1 MAVKVKGGKMN
12 LNVRTLIP
20 LERHVLIFKTL
31 GELAPGEA
39 FELVRDHN
47 LKPLQ
52 SRFQNAR
59 SRQLSSEY
67 LERAPEVW
75 RLKIGRV

>member
-1 MAVKVKGGKMN
+1 MN

-47 LKPLQ
+47 PKSLHSQL
-52 SRFQNAR
+52 QNAR
-59 SRQLSSEY
+59 SKQPSSEY
-67 LERAPEVW
+67 LGEGPEVW
-75 RLKIGRV
+75 CLKIGRV